1 MINKCRAC
9 SSGDLAE
16 IINLGEQFLSDFRVD
31 TSKPDKYPL
40 NVLLC
45 SNCSLAQ
52 LSQTVSRENMY
63 HDGYGYRS
71 GVNEQIRSNLKMLV
85 ELGLSFVPEPNRWLD
100 IACNDGTLLGF
111 VPKTTYRVGVDP
123 VKKFKTESEKHAD
136 FIIDDY
142 FPNNEI
148 VTQDQ
153 FQIITSISMFY
164 DLDDPNTFV
173 STVKGLLAENG
184 VWIVQQ
190 NYLMAMLENNS
201 FDNICHEHIE
211 YYSCTAMQKLLVAHE
226 LEINKVLMD
235 SINGGSI
242 ITVISHKNVR
252 KIDSSVAEVIQ
263 REKEFGITEPNSYR
277 EFNYSIEKISSEL
290 NSKISEFKAEGK
302 RIGIYGASTRGAVIW
317 QRANIGPDLVEY
329 AVERQKEKFGK
340 YFSAVG
346 VKIISEEEMREIP
359 PDYLLVGPW
368 FLKESF
374 ISREKEFLRKGG
386 KMIFP
391 LPKVEIIAHTE

>member
-1 MINKCRAC
+1 MIVKCRSC
-9 SSGDLAE
+9 SSTKLTE
-16 IINLGEQFLSDFRVD
+16 IINLGEQYLSDFRVN
-31 TSKPDKYPL
+31 TSKPDKFPL
-40 NVLLC
+40 IVLLC

-52 LSQTVSRENMY
+52 LSETVSRENMY

-85 ELGLSFVPEPNRWLD
+85 ELGLSFVPEPHRWLD

-111 VPKTTYRVGVDP
+111 VTKKTYRVGVDP
-123 VKKFKTESEKHAD
+123 VKKFKTESEKYAN
-136 FIIDDY
+136 FILDDY

-173 STVKGLLAENG
+173 AAVKSLLAENG

-211 YYSCTAMQKLLVAHE
+211 YYSCTAMQKLLVVHE
-226 LEINKVLMD
+226 LEINQVLMD
-235 SINGGSI
+235 PINGGSI
-242 ITVISHKNVR
+242 VTVISHKNTR

-263 REKEFGITEPNSYR
+263 RENKFGITDPDSYR
-277 EFNYSIEKISSEL
+277 EFNYSIEKIASEL
-290 NSKISEFKAEGK
+290 NSKLSELKSIGK

-317 QRANIGPDLVEY
+317 QRANIGPELVEF

-346 VKIISEEEMREIP
+346 VKIISEEEMRENP

-374 ISREKEFLRKGG
+374 ISREKEYIKNGG

-391 LPKVEIIAHTE
+391 LPEVEIIEYSE